1 MKEKVSINSP
11 VKDFSQFVRIPEA
24 RKNAIN
30 NALKTPIKKNLV
42 VNYTAN
48 FLHPQVQYLK
58 IREVIELSR
67 DERCYILYPDSSHG
81 TGKLSI

>member
-11 VKDFSQFVRIPEA
+11 VKDFSNFIRIPEA

-30 NALKTPIKKNLV
+30 NALKAPIKKNYN
-42 VNYTAN
+42 VNATAN

-58 IREVIELSR
+58 VRINNLIGES
-67 DERCYILYPDSSHG
+67 
-81 TGKLSI
+81 